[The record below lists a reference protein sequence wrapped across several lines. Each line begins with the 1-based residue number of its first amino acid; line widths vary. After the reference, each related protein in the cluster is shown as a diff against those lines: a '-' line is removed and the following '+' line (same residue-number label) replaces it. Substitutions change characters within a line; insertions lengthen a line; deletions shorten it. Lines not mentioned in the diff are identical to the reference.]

1 MLHSLGLMDIFSI
14 GICPDV
20 HSQSITLGLPGEIR
34 MLPVPSAPD
43 AEWYSLKRRPSSI
56 YSK

>member
-1 MLHSLGLMDIFSI
+1 MLHSLGLRDIFSI

-20 HSQSITLGLPGEIR
+20 HSQSIALGSGEIW

-56 YSK
+56 YSR